1 MKTNARA
8 VVIGGG
14 AIGVSVAFH
23 LAKYGWKDD
32 VVLIEKHELTSGSTW
47 MAAGNVS
54 FFHSNYY
61 GTQVNMKSIEI
72 FKELEAETGQNVGW
86 HTTGSIRTADNPD
99 RMDELGYAYSM
110 NRCLGLDVSW
120 VTPEEIGKMHPF
132 IQTDGLLG
140 GLYWPDDGDVDPNS
154 VTQAMAKGAR
164 NHGVEINL
172 HTLVTGITQKE
183 NDEWVVSTDKGD
195 ITCEHVINAAGLWAP
210 EVARMAGLEIPS
222 ISIAHT
228 HILYETIQDIA
239 DRDTYLPLMRD
250 PDKSIYLRQEMDS
263 LILGMYEANGQQWKR
278 RGVPWD
284 YAQEELNPDLD
295 NIADCI
301 EAGMER
307 YPILGETGFKHVTAG
322 PITYTPNGDPLVGP
336 AAPLKNFYHACG
348 YSFGITQAGGI
359 GHYLAGWIMNGEPEI
374 DLWPMDSRRYGSYAN
389 WAYNT
394 EKIADTYPRLYST
407 IYPNEFRD
415 AARPNRTSP
424 IYAYQKQANAV
435 FGDYYGWECPNYFP
449 PEGEDGY
456 ENPSW
461 HRTNAFNHVKAECKH
476 AMEKVGIIDLTRFAK
491 TKIAGPGAKAWL
503 NNMTCQKVPEVDG
516 RIALSPMLDHS
527 GNFKS
532 DMTITRVSDT
542 EFFCVTASVGKKHD
556 QHWML
561 ENLPKDG
568 SVCMEDL
575 TYEMGCL
582 VLVGPD
588 ARKVLEKV
596 SYDDVSNDAFKFG
609 TSQELYVGRTKCRVN
624 RMNYVGELGFEIFH
638 PIQHQVT
645 LYHALM
651 DAGADFDIKL
661 IGMHAMDSMRL
672 EKGYLAWKSEMN
684 VHHTPL
690 ETNVAWTVKMDKE
703 FIGKAGIEKQKAEGI
718 PRKLVCLVVE
728 ADDADAWGY
737 NPIFNGDD
745 MVGMTSSGGYGHRVE
760 KSIAMGYVTPA
771 LAAVGTNLEVEILGK
786 KMPAEVAAMPLYD
799 PKNEKMKA

>member
-14 AIGVSVAFH
+14 AIGVSVAYH
-23 LAKYGWKDD
+23 LAKYGWKDE
-32 VVLIEKHELTSGSTW
+32 VVLVEKHELTSGSTW

-72 FKELEAETGQNVGW
+72 FKELEKETGQPTGW
-86 HTTGSIRTADNPD
+86 HTTGSIRTADNPG

-110 NRCLGLDVSW
+110 NRCLGLDVSY

-132 IQTDGLLG
+132 INTEGLLG

-154 VTQAMAKGAR
+154 VTQSMAKGAR
-164 NHGVEINL
+164 QNGVEINL
-172 HTLVTGITQKE
+172 HTLVKSIEETSSG
-183 NDEWVVSTDKGD
+183 EWLIKTDKGD
-195 ITCEHVINAAGLWAP
+195 ITCEYVINAAGLWAP
-210 EVARMAGLEIPS
+210 EVSKMVGLEIPS
-222 ISIAHT
+222 IAIAHT
-228 HILYETIQDIA
+228 HILYEKINAIA
-239 DRDTYLPLMRD
+239 DADSTLPLMRD

-284 YAQEELNPDLD
+284 YAQEEIIPDID
-295 NIADCI
+295 NISDCI

-307 YPILGETGFKHVTAG
+307 FPILGETGFKNVTAG

-336 AAPLKNFYHACG
+336 AAPLKNFFQACG
-348 YSFGITQAGGI
+348 YSFGITQSGGI

-374 DLWPMDSRRYGSYAN
+374 DLWAVDSRRYGSFAN

-394 EKIADTYPRLYST
+394 QKIADTYPRLYST

-424 IYAYQKQANAV
+424 IYEYQKQGNAV

-449 PEGEDGY
+449 PKGEDSY
-456 ENPSW
+456 EEPSW
-461 HRTNAFNHVKAECKH
+461 RRSNAFKHVDNECKH
-476 AMEKVGIIDLTRFAK
+476 MMNHVGIIDLTRFAK
-491 TKIAGPGAKAWL
+491 TKISGPGALGWL
-503 NNMTCQKVPEVDG
+503 NNMTCQKVPVTDG
-516 RIALSPMLDHS
+516 RIALSPMLDHK

-532 DMTITRVSDT
+532 DMTITRVNEE

-561 ENLPKDG
+561 ENLPQDG
-568 SVCMEDL
+568 SVAMEDI
-575 TYEMGCL
+575 TYQVGCL
-582 VLVGPD
+582 VLAGPKS
-588 ARKVLEKV
+588 REVLAKA
-596 SYDDVSNDAFKFG
+596 SYNDVSSEALAFS
-609 TSQELYVGRTKCRVN
+609 TSREIYVGRTKCRVN

-638 PIQHQVT
+638 PIQQQVAV
-645 LYHALM
+645 YKALM
-651 DAGADFDIKL
+651 EAGADSEIRM

-703 FIGKAGIEKQKAEGI
+703 FIGKSGIEKQKETGI
-718 PRKLVCLVVE
+718 PLKLVCLVV
-728 ADDADAWGY
+728 DAKDSDPWGY
-737 NPIFNGDD
+737 NPILLDNQRI
-745 MVGMTSSGGYGHRVE
+745 GMTSSGGYGHRVE
-760 KSIAMGYVTPA
+760 KSIALGYVKPEFA
-771 LAAVGTNLEVEILGK
+771 KPGTKMDVEILGRLRSAQVAT
-786 KMPAEVAAMPLYD
+786 MPIYD
-799 PKNEKMKA
+799 PKNEKMKS